1 MQVVFVAVQ
10 RSSEFAPVPA
20 ALDTT
25 SCPIGPERAS
35 EALKCRWTSSNVV
48 VHGALFVQ
56 SVPAMLPSFCTTRTP
71 IGTEA
76 PDATG
81 MSAPVFHIPSAESR
95 VIGYAL
101 PPARA
106 STVTLFDA
114 TFGAMSTRAFSWTL
128 QSSPCTEK

>member
-25 SCPIGPERAS
+25 SCPIGPERS
-35 EALKCRWTSSNVV
+35 LDALTCRWTSLNVV
-48 VHGALFVQ
+48 GVHGFGLVQ
-56 SVPAMLPSFCTTRTP
+56 AVPPMLPSFCCTRTP

-95 VIGYAL
+95 FIV
-101 PPARA
+101 
-106 STVTLFDA
+106 
-114 TFGAMSTRAFSWTL
+114 
-128 QSSPCTEK
+128 